1 MNQLIE
7 CRTCGKEVSMN
18 AVTCPHCG
26 EPYPTRS
33 IVCPKCGSEEIAV
46 QGRKGFNTGK
56 ALVGAILVGPLG
68 VAAGGLGHQNI
79 LLTCSNCGY
88 NWQATPQQLQA
99 QLMGK
104 PLMGKPP
111 LLEVGMTMTGVVL
124 SGNKSSSFFSSPIV
138 VDLGSGRLGSLSP
151 RGGVYTPGDS
161 IEVSITM
168 LLPSNRG
175 NGFRYMLELVDRGQ
189 FLLK

>member
-1 MNQLIE
+1 
-7 CRTCGKEVSMN
+7 MN
-18 AVTCPHCG
+18 ALTCPHCG
-26 EPYPTRS
+26 EPYPARS
-33 IVCPKCGSEEIAV
+33 IVCPKCGSDEIAV

-104 PLMGKPP
+104 PL
-111 LLEVGMTMTGVVL
+111 LEVGVTVTGEVL
-124 SGNKSSSFFSSPIV
+124 SVDKFFSQLR
-138 VDLGSGRLGSLSP
+138 VDLGSGRLGTLFP
-151 RGGVYTPGDS
+151 RRKDLKGFTPGDS
-161 IEVSITM
+161 IEVRIKM
-168 LLPSNRG
+168 LLPG
-175 NGFRYMLELVDRGQ
+175 NGYMLELVDRG
-189 FLLK
+189 